1 MAGGGGGLEK
11 GEPDFQ
17 IAPMVDVLLV
27 ILIFFMVITSAQVL
41 NIDKTI
47 KLPIAAEAAKKDD
60 SRSEAIVNVRWD
72 PSANRSVFNFQ
83 DRIYTKGADLVEP
96 FKAAK
101 AYGDKIAASKPG
113 QNPEFRIV
121 IRGDRDVPALFVS
134 QAMNAAAEAGISDI
148 SFSAVNHD

>member
-47 KLPIAAEAAKKDD
+47 KLPIAVEAAKKDD

-72 PSANRSVFNFQ
+72 PISNAASFNFQ
-83 DRIYTKGADLVEP
+83 DHIYSRATDFIEP
-96 FKAAK
+96 LKAAK
-101 AYGDKIAASKPG
+101 ALGERSAAAKPG
-113 QNPEFRIV
+113 QNPEFRMV

-134 QAMNAAAEAGISDI
+134 QAMNSAAEAGISDI
-148 SFSAVNHD
+148 SFSSVNHD

>member
-41 NIDKTI
+41 NIDKSI
-47 KLPIAAEAAKKDD
+47 KLPIAVEAAKKDD

-72 PSANRSVFNFQ
+72 PEANRSVFNFQ
-83 DRIYTKGADLVEP
+83 DRLYTKGADLVEP

-101 AYGDKIAASKPG
+101 AYGEKVAASKSG

-121 IRGDRDVPALFVS
+121 IRGDREVPALFVS

>member
-41 NIDKTI
+41 NIDKSI
-47 KLPIAAEAAKKDD
+47 KLPIAPDAAKKDD
-60 SRSEAIVNVRWD
+60 SRSEAVVNVRWD
-72 PSANRSVFNFQ
+72 ASANRSVFNFQ
-83 DRIYTKGADLVEP
+83 DKLYYRGSELVDP
-96 FKAAK
+96 IRAAK

-134 QAMNAAAEAGISDI
+134 QAMNAAAEAGVSDI
-148 SFSAVNHD
+148 SFSTVNHD

>member
-41 NIDKTI
+41 NVDKTI
-47 KLPIAAEAAKKDD
+47 KLPLAAEAAKKDD
-60 SRSEAIVNVRWD
+60 SRQEAIINVRWD
-72 PSANRSVFNFQ
+72 PASNRSVFNFQ
-83 DRIYTKGADLVEP
+83 DRLYTKGSELVEP
-96 FKAAK
+96 LKAAK
-101 AYGDKIAASKPG
+101 IHGDQMAASKPG

-121 IRGDRDVPALFVS
+121 IRGDRDVPAIFVS

>member
-101 AYGDKIAASKPG
+101 AYGDKIAASNPG

-121 IRGDRDVPALFVS
+121 IRGDREVPALFVS

-148 SFSAVNHD
+148 SFSTVNHD

>member
-41 NIDKTI
+41 NIDKSI
-47 KLPIAAEAAKKDD
+47 KLPIASEAAKKDD

-72 PSANRSVFNFQ
+72 PSANRSIFNFQ
-83 DRIYTKGADLVEP
+83 DHLYYKGSELVEP
-96 FKAAK
+96 IKAAK
-101 AYGDKIAASKPG
+101 AYGDKIAAMKPG

-134 QAMNAAAEAGISDI
+134 QAMNAAADAGVSDI
-148 SFSAVNHD
+148 SFSTVNHD

>member
-47 KLPIAAEAAKKDD
+47 KLPIAVEAAKKDD

-83 DRIYTKGADLVEP
+83 DRIYTKGADLIEP

>member
-41 NIDKTI
+41 DVDKTI
-47 KLPIAAEAAKKDD
+47 KLPIAAEAVKKDD

-72 PSANRSVFNFQ
+72 PEANRSSFNFQ
-83 DRIYTKGADLVEP
+83 DHLYTKGSELLEP

-101 AYGDKIAASKPG
+101 AYGDKVAASKPG

-148 SFSAVNHD
+148 SFSTVNHD

>member
-27 ILIFFMVITSAQVL
+27 ILIFFMIITSAQVL
-41 NIDKTI
+41 NIDQTI

-60 SRSEAIVNVRWD
+60 ARSEAIVNVRWD
-72 PSANRSVFNFQ
+72 PAANVASFNFQ
-83 DRIYTKGADLVEP
+83 DRLYGKCSELVEP
-96 FKAAK
+96 LKAAK
-101 AYGDKIAASKPG
+101 AQGDKNSADKPG
-113 QNPEFRIV
+113 QNPEFRMV

-134 QAMNAAAEAGISDI
+134 QAMNVAAEVGISDI
-148 SFSAVNHD
+148 SFSTVNHD

>member
-41 NIDKTI
+41 KVDKSI
-47 KLPIAAEAAKKDD
+47 KLPIASEAAKKDD

-72 PSANRSVFNFQ
+72 PVDNRPTFNFQ
-83 DRIYTKGADLVEP
+83 DHLYSKGSDLLAP
-96 FKAAK
+96 LKAAK
-101 AYGDKIAASKPG
+101 QIGEQQGAKPG

-121 IRGDRDVPALFVS
+121 IRQLLNRFGVRSVDG
-134 QAMNAAAEAGISDI
+134 QAAA
-148 SFSAVNHD
+148 

>member
-41 NIDKTI
+41 NVDKTI
-47 KLPIAAEAAKKDD
+47 KLPLAADAAKKDD
-60 SRSEAIVNVRWD
+60 ARSEAIVNVRWD
-72 PSANRSVFNFQ
+72 AAANRSVFNFQ
-83 DRIYTKGADLVEP
+83 DRLYDKGSDLVDP
-96 FKAAK
+96 IKAAK
-101 AYGDKIAASKPG
+101 AYGDKVAASKPG

-121 IRGDRDVPALFVS
+121 IRADRDVPALFVS
-134 QAMNAAAEAGISDI
+134 QAMNAAAEAGIADI

>member
-60 SRSEAIVNVRWD
+60 SRSEAVVNVRWD
-72 PSANRSVFNFQ
+72 PVANRATFNFQ
-83 DRIYTKGADLVEP
+83 DHLYTRASEMTEAL
-96 FKAAK
+96 KAAK
-101 AYGDKIAASKPG
+101 QLGELQAAKKPS
-113 QNPEFRIV
+113 QNPEFRVV

-134 QAMNAAAEAGISDI
+134 QAMDVAAEVGISDI
-148 SFSAVNHD
+148 SFSTVNHD

>member
-1 MAGGGGGLEK
+1 MAGGGGLEK

-47 KLPIAAEAAKKDD
+47 KLPIAPEAAKKDD
-60 SRSEAIVNVRWD
+60 SRSEAIINVRWD
-72 PSANRSVFNFQ
+72 PAENRSVFNFQ
-83 DRIYTKGADLVEP
+83 DRLYYKGSELVEP
-96 FKAAK
+96 IKVAK
-101 AYGDKIAASKPG
+101 AFGEKVAASKPG
-113 QNPEFRIV
+113 QNPEFRVV

-148 SFSAVNHD
+148 AFSAVNRD

>member
-47 KLPIAAEAAKKDD
+47 KLPIAPEAAKKDD
-60 SRSEAIVNVRWD
+60 TREEAIINVRWD
-72 PSANRSVFNFQ
+72 PASERSVFNFQ
-83 DRIYTKGADLVEP
+83 DRIYERGTDLVEP
-96 FKAAK
+96 LKAAK
-101 AYGDKIAASKPG
+101 SYGERIAASKPG

-121 IRGDRDVPALFVS
+121 IRGDKDVPALFVS

-148 SFSAVNHD
+148 SFSAVNHE

>member
-27 ILIFFMVITSAQVL
+27 ILIFFMTITSAQVL
-41 NIDKTI
+41 NIDKSI
-47 KLPIAAEAAKKDD
+47 KLPIAPEAAKKDD

-72 PSANRSVFNFQ
+72 PVANAATFNFQ
-83 DRIYTKGADLVEP
+83 DHLYSKASEFVEP
-96 FKAAK
+96 LKAAK
-101 AYGDKIAASKPG
+101 ALGEKTAAAKPG
-113 QNPEFRIV
+113 GNPEFRMV

>member
-1 MAGGGGGLEK
+1 
-11 GEPDFQ
+11 
-17 IAPMVDVLLV
+17 VDVLLV

-83 DRIYTKGADLVEP
+83 DRIYTKGSDLVEP

-101 AYGDKIAASKPG
+101 AYGDKVAASKPG

>member
-1 MAGGGGGLEK
+1 MEK

-47 KLPIAAEAAKKDD
+47 KLPIASEASKKDD
-60 SRSEAIVNVRWD
+60 SRAEAIVNVRWD
-72 PSANRSVFNFQ
+72 PDAQRATFKFQ
-83 DRIYTKGADLVEP
+83 DHVYAKASELTVPL
-96 FKAAK
+96 KAAK
-101 AYGDKIAASKPG
+101 QLGEKLAAEKPG
-113 QNPEFRIV
+113 QNPEFRLV

-134 QAMNAAAEAGISDI
+134 QAMDIAAEIDISDI
-148 SFSAVNHD
+148 SFSTVNHD

>member
-1 MAGGGGGLEK
+1 MAGGGGGIEK

-27 ILIFFMVITSAQVL
+27 MLIFFMVITSAQVL
-41 NIDKTI
+41 KVDKTI
-47 KLPIAAEAAKKDD
+47 KLPIASEAAKKDD

-72 PSANRSVFNFQ
+72 PMANKATFNFQ
-83 DRIYTKGADLVEP
+83 DQLYSKGSDLLAP
-96 FKAAK
+96 LKAAK
-101 AYGDKIAASKPG
+101 QIGEQQAAKPG

-134 QAMNAAAEAGISDI
+134 QVMDAAAEVGISDI
-148 SFSAVNHD
+148 SFSTVNHD

>member
-47 KLPIAAEAAKKDD
+47 KLPIAPEAAKKDD
-60 SRSEAIVNVRWD
+60 SRSEAIINVRWD
-72 PSANRSVFNFQ
+72 PSANRSAFNFQ
-83 DRIYTKGADLVEP
+83 DRLYDRGADLVEP
-96 FKAAK
+96 LKAAK
-101 AYGDKIAASKPG
+101 AYGEKVAASKPG
-113 QNPEFRIV
+113 QNPEFRVV

-148 SFSAVNHD
+148 SFSAVNRD

>member
-101 AYGDKIAASKPG
+101 AYGDRIAASKPG

-121 IRGDRDVPALFVS
+121 IRGDREVPALFVS

-148 SFSAVNHD
+148 SFSTVNHD

>member
-101 AYGDKIAASKPG
+101 AYGDKVAASKPG

>member
-17 IAPMVDVLLV
+17 IAQMVDVLLV

>member
-27 ILIFFMVITSAQVL
+27 ILIFFMIITSAQVL

-47 KLPIAAEAAKKDD
+47 QLPIAAEAAKKDD

-72 PSANRSVFNFQ
+72 PVSNEATYNYQ
-83 DRIYTKGADLVEP
+83 DVIYKQASQFSEQL
-96 FKAAK
+96 KAAK
-101 AYGDKIAASKPG
+101 EQGEMSAANKPG
-113 QNPEFRIV
+113 QNPEFRVV

-148 SFSAVNHD
+148 SFSTVNHD

>member
-47 KLPIAAEAAKKDD
+47 KLPIAAEAAKKDY

-83 DRIYTKGADLVEP
+83 DRIYTKGSDLVEP

-101 AYGDKIAASKPG
+101 AYGDKVAASKPG

>member
-121 IRGDRDVPALFVS
+121 IRGDREVPALFVS

-148 SFSAVNHD
+148 SFSTVNHD

>member
-47 KLPIAAEAAKKDD
+47 NLPIAVEAAKKDD
-60 SRSEAIVNVRWD
+60 SRSEAIINVRWD
-72 PSANRSVFNFQ
+72 PLANRSVFNFQ
-83 DRIYTKGADLVEP
+83 DRLYTKGADMVEP
-96 FKAAK
+96 LKAAK
-101 AYGDKIAASKPG
+101 LVGERTAASKPG
-113 QNPEFRIV
+113 QNPEFRVV
-121 IRGDRDVPALFVS
+121 IRGDRNVPALFVS

-148 SFSAVNHD
+148 SFSAMNHE

>member
-41 NIDKTI
+41 NVDKTI
-47 KLPIAAEAAKKDD
+47 KLPIAPEAAKKDD

-72 PSANRSVFNFQ
+72 PAANQSVFNFK

-96 FKAAK
+96 FKEAK
-101 AYGDKIAASKPG
+101 SYGDKIAATKPG

-134 QAMNAAAEAGISDI
+134 QAMDAAAQAGISDI
-148 SFSAVNHD
+148 SFSTVNHD

>member
-72 PSANRSVFNFQ
+72 PSANRSVFNVQ

-101 AYGDKIAASKPG
+101 AYGDRIAATKPG

-121 IRGDRDVPALFVS
+121 IRGDREVPALFVS

-148 SFSAVNHD
+148 SFSTVNHD

>member
-83 DRIYTKGADLVEP
+83 YRIYTKGLDLVEP

-101 AYGDKIAASKPG
+101 AYGDKVAASKPG

>member
-41 NIDKTI
+41 NVDKTI

-72 PSANRSVFNFQ
+72 AAANRPIFNFQ
-83 DRIYTKGADLVEP
+83 DHLYGKGSDLLGP
-96 FKAAK
+96 LKAAK
-101 AYGDKIAASKPG
+101 QIGEAQAAAKPG

-134 QAMNAAAEAGISDI
+134 QVMDAAAEVGISDI
-148 SFSAVNHD
+148 SFSTVNHD

>member
-1 MAGGGGGLEK
+1 MKSFVNEDDGTMG
-11 GEPDFQ
+11 FQ

-27 ILIFFMVITSAQVL
+27 ILIFFMVITSSQVL

-47 KLPIAAEAAKKDD
+47 KLPIAVEAAKKDD